1 MLNVGLNG
9 VSLWLLPDT
18 VAIHFGL
25 GGRPDGW
32 ASKEIHALLMLFV
45 DVIAF
50 LPIYFSSAMID
61 RMPAWF
67 LSLPYKAYWLKGENR
82 ARAKVMLSDMM
93 DEFGLC
99 LFGFLLGVALLAI
112 DANRSTPVRMN
123 EPVFLMLLAAFLLY
137 TLIWAIRL
145 VLRFRPPD
153 RL

>member
-1 MLNVGLNG
+1 ML
-9 VSLWLLPDT
+9 PET

-32 ASKEIHALLMLFV
+32 ASKETHALLMFFV

-50 LPIYFSSAMID
+50 LPIYFSSAVID
-61 RMPAWF
+61 RMPARF

-82 ARAKVMLSDMM
+82 DRAKVMLARMT
-93 DEFGLC
+93 DEFGLW
-99 LFGFLLGVALLAI
+99 LFGFLFGVSLLAI
-112 DANRSTPVRMN
+112 DANRSMPVRLN

-137 TLIWAIRL
+137 TLIWTVRL
-145 VLRFRPPD
+145 VLRFRPPE